1 MTTTT
6 TTPTPSERDL
16 TAADVAWDLEP
27 LVDGRG
33 AAGVDALL
41 DDAEARAHALASYRG
56 RIAELEVDGL
66 VELMNEL
73 AIIGELAGR
82 AGSYAGLKFAVD
94 TADPPTGAL
103 MATAQCP

>member
-1 MTTTT
+1 MTSTTDL
-6 TTPTPSERDL
+6 PESDL

-56 RIAELEVDGL
+56 RSPSSTSTVSS
-66 VELMNEL
+66 
-73 AIIGELAGR
+73 R
-82 AGSYAGLKFAVD
+82 
-94 TADPPTGAL
+94 
-103 MATAQCP
+103 